1 MSFHNIDLS
10 GLPFDTEG
18 QPLSFPEP
26 DKAKERTFKRLHP
39 TTQTKP
45 PILLKYTNWQT
56 LAYSSIEVPER
67 PIRAAIEQDRPLVVY
82 YVNDMGVFATRFDSS
97 SLIRQAIMGKR
108 FMPHFPNAPAW
119 VVADNP
125 DGFHML
131 IMRLELDDFVELEHY
146 PDKTTKLKLE
156 KKTRYQLQ
164 QIKSKQY
171 QYHPI
176 PK

>member
-108 FMPHFPNAPAW
+108 FMPHFPNAPTW

-125 DGFHML
+125 EGFNML

-171 QYHPI
+171 Q
-176 PK
+176 

>member
-10 GLPFDTEG
+10 SLPFDNEG
-18 QPLSFPEP
+18 KALSFPEP

-39 TTQTKP
+39 LPDAKP

-67 PIRAAIEQDRPLVVY
+67 PIRAAIEQERPLVVY
-82 YVNDMGVFATRFDSS
+82 YANDMGVFATRFDSS

-125 DGFHML
+125 EGFNML
-131 IMRLELDDFVELEHY
+131 IMRLELDDFVALEHY
-146 PDKTTKLKLE
+146 PDQTTKLKLE
-156 KKTRYQLQ
+156 RKTKYQLN
-164 QIKSKQY
+164 QIKAQ
-171 QYHPI
+171 QYHLTSN